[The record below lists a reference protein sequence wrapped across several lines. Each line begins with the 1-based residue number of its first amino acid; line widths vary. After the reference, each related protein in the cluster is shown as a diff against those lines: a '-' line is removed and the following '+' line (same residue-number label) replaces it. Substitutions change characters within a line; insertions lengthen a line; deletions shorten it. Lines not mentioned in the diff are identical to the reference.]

1 MSFWDSQGT
10 VEPLVVLD
18 SGPKLWKRSTLR
30 GCVQLHVVYF
40 ALVIVPVM
48 PPYSL
53 WNLRNCTSELKI
65 CESLVMFKSLIRFHC
80 FSMMHLHNTLIF
92 LLRPGCSQVLL
103 FCINYGCCYL
113 NLDRT
118 IKFEYKRNAKM
129 MCAVTIQMKPLIH
142 RLRFYRKKFIIF
154 CEFVSLASI
163 RSGAMSQEFCSVRSI
178 LCWSHYFLYLYRHKL
193 IL

>member
-1 MSFWDSQGT
+1 MIIMIIINKVLARKNSYPPLSFWDSQGT

-18 SGPKLWKRSTLR
+18 SGPKLWQRSTLR

-53 WNLRNCTSELKI
+53 WNLRNCTCELKI

-92 LLRPGCSQVLL
+92 LLRPGCSQGFGFLCKLGLLL
-103 FCINYGCCYL
+103 FEP
-113 NLDRT
+113 R
-118 IKFEYKRNAKM
+118 
-129 MCAVTIQMKPLIH
+129 
-142 RLRFYRKKFIIF
+142 
-154 CEFVSLASI
+154 
-163 RSGAMSQEFCSVRSI
+163 
-178 LCWSHYFLYLYRHKL
+178 
-193 IL
+193 

>member
-1 MSFWDSQGT
+1 MNKVLARKNSYPPLSFWDSQGT

-30 GCVQLHVVYF
+30 GCVRLHVVYF
-40 ALVIVPVM
+40 VLVIVPVM

-92 LLRPGCSQVLL
+92 LLRPGCSQGFGFLCNLGL
-103 FCINYGCCYL
+103 FL
-113 NLDRT
+113 
-118 IKFEYKRNAKM
+118 FEPR
-129 MCAVTIQMKPLIH
+129 
-142 RLRFYRKKFIIF
+142 
-154 CEFVSLASI
+154 
-163 RSGAMSQEFCSVRSI
+163 
-178 LCWSHYFLYLYRHKL
+178 
-193 IL
+193 